1 MPHGIDAY
9 FDELA
14 RHRQRVVRAGVIV
27 LVAALSTELALM
39 PRAVSERL
47 NDPKRFGF
55 EGEEQYV
62 HRILLESIGDVD
74 QPGRS
79 AQSIVPVTLQRGG
92 GSDTK
97 VKHDEDGTLPAPSRQ
112 GPGVGDDAD
121 DLQSRLRALALSG
134 PVIRSEDLVVERL
147 VRPEYPEEAREKD
160 IEGVVEL
167 VALVDTTGA
176 VNEVHIVGGSGQ
188 PLLERAATS
197 AVLQCVYRPYR
208 VNENAERV
216 WAYFRIS
223 FKLY

>member
-27 LVAALSTELALM
+27 LVAAVLTELALM

-62 HRILLESIGDVD
+62 HRILLESIGEVD

-79 AQSIVPVTLQRGG
+79 AQSVVPVTLKSGG
-92 GSDTK
+92 GRTAK
-97 VKHDEDGTLPAPSRQ
+97 AKHDEDGTVPAPARH
-112 GPGVGDDAD
+112 GPGEGEDDQ

-160 IEGVVEL
+160 IEGVVEM

-176 VNEVHIVGGSGQ
+176 VNEVHIVGGTGQ
-188 PLLERAATS
+188 PLLERAATT
-197 AVLQCVYRPYR
+197 AVLQCIYRPYR
-208 VNENAERV
+208 VNANAERV